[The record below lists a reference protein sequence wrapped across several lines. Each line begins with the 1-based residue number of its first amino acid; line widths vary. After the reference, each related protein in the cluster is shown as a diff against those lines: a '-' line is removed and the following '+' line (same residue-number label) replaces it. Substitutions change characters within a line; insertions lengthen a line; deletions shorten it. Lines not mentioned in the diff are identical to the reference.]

1 MIDFILVAVAFLW
14 TLFATASDIKT
25 REVPDWLNYSLV
37 AIGIGLRAIYSIA
50 SKEWTF
56 LLYGI
61 AGLFAFFLVGN
72 FLYYTRQWGGGD
84 AKLLMGYGVVFGSY
98 PDTLLGYF
106 NPNLNMPFIAIIL
119 INILLV
125 GAVCG
130 LVYSV
135 VLAAKNKE
143 KFLKE
148 IKRLGKSKEFIKNG
162 KLVVVVSAAA
172 FIINLF
178 FINANIKIILY
189 LFALFALLFY
199 IIFLFIKSVENI
211 AMYKKVRIEKVT
223 EGDWIANNVVV
234 NGRVVYR
241 PERTGITKRNIM
253 MLKRLKVKNV
263 VVREG
268 IPFVPS
274 FFIALIISLIW
285 GNLFAYVI

>member
-1 MIDFILVAVAFLW
+1 MIYFILVAVAFLW

-189 LFALFALLFY
+189 LFALFALLYY